1 MGEIAIHVRQE
12 SNEVILSLSD
22 DGQGLNLPRIR
33 EEAQRLGL
41 IKQDET
47 LDDDAVTSLIF
58 SPGLSTTESVTGI
71 AGRGI
76 GLDIVK
82 NEITVLG
89 GRISVNTGSGKGTA
103 FTLNLPLTLSVAQV
117 LMVRVEKQRYAIPAF
132 IVAGHCE
139 IEAEKLKPAY
149 QKHHI
154 VLNDK
159 QYLFSHLAHLLG
171 EPNHVPEMSKK
182 SQVLFLHSGTQYLAV
197 HVDELINDTEVV
209 IKNLG
214 AQLTQAPGIEGAT
227 ITGDGEV
234 ILIMNPVKL
243 LQRSDVQKLLST
255 PTKISLNTNQRKKAK
270 TIPTI
275 MVVDD
280 SLTVR
285 KVTCRLLEREGCDVL
300 IAKNGVEAMDILK
313 ETIPDVMLI
322 DLEMPKMNGF
332 ELIRNIR
339 SKARTA
345 KIPVIIISSRTAEKH
360 QKLAQE
366 LNVNVFLGKPYKEDT
381 LIKHLAKF
389 ITKPASI

>member
-1 MGEIAIHVRQE
+1 M
-12 SNEVILSLSD
+12 
-22 DGQGLNLPRIR
+22 
-33 EEAQRLGL
+33 
-41 IKQDET
+41 
-47 LDDDAVTSLIF
+47 
-58 SPGLSTTESVTGI
+58 
-71 AGRGI
+71 
-76 GLDIVK
+76 
-82 NEITVLG
+82 
-89 GRISVNTGSGKGTA
+89 
-103 FTLNLPLTLSVAQV
+103 
-117 LMVRVEKQRYAIPAF
+117 
-132 IVAGHCE
+132 
-139 IEAEKLKPAY
+139 
-149 QKHHI
+149 
-154 VLNDK
+154 
-159 QYLFSHLAHLLG
+159 
-171 EPNHVPEMSKK
+171 
-182 SQVLFLHSGTQYLAV
+182 AV